1 VQGAVPTFAC
11 CKAPSRAAITVGINT
26 LTNCGFLSDVASSAF
41 PNTDQMT
48 QDSLVWL
55 ILHEFHHIGLS
66 HFKLA
71 ASFEVVQRTHAVSPQ
86 KLLSISRL
94 CLEMQ
99 ADHEATRMLLGA
111 YTTTKWQGLRQRVMA
126 ISSMMML
133 IAIEDT
139 KSDARGRT
147 HPKAAT
153 RIFQLLGHLAE
164 LPLVQAQIEQN
175 SSLIPTEDE
184 LQAFA
189 REVTIPCFFDALQL
203 AQAVRATSITDD
215 LGNPEDFF
223 KDLEIAK
230 LGNPSRYADLK
241 TQGAREWAKLWP
253 CKEALKP
260 ILGGHF
266 TN

>member
-1 VQGAVPTFAC
+1 
-11 CKAPSRAAITVGINT
+11 
-26 LTNCGFLSDVASSAF
+26 
-41 PNTDQMT
+41 MT

-55 ILHEFHHIGLS
+55 ILHEFHHIDLN

-71 ASFEVVQRTHAVSPQ
+71 GSFEVVQRSHAVSPK

-99 ADHEATRMLLGA
+99 ADHEATQMLLGA

-126 ISSMMML
+126 ISGMMML

-139 KSDARGRT
+139 KNDARGRT

-164 LPLVQAQIEQN
+164 LPLVQAQIEQD

-189 REVTIPCFFDALQL
+189 HEVTIPCFFDAIKL
-203 AQAVRATSITDD
+203 AQAARATSIADD
-215 LGNPEDFF
+215 LGSPEDFF

-230 LGNPSRYADLK
+230 LGDLSRYGELK
-241 TQGAREWAKLWP
+241 TQGAREWAQLWP
-253 CKEALKP
+253 CNEALKP